1 MSMLHRLRRR
11 RGSKMKRQERKW
23 SWGELI
29 STVRLFVL
37 VLMEWWAQL
46 NRDIEVS
53 VLHCA

>member
-1 MSMLHRLRRR
+1 
-11 RGSKMKRQERKW
+11 MKRQERKW